1 MLALLLTLVDDP
13 LVCKPLEYI
22 IKKYTSEM
30 KNVAYGVL
38 GNISEAEDAV
48 EDVWI
53 ELAFNVDKIPD
64 FCEPSQRTRSY
75 LRTAA
80 KYSAIDYLRKKI
92 NSPKI
97 VPIDDI
103 DYEEYLRKEQ
113 TDEFAENSQ
122 RIYEEAIMVISN
134 MPTEYRRV
142 ISLIYI
148 YDKSYDEVSRILKI
162 PIGTVKSRRHK
173 AISILR
179 DHFDCKKN

>member
-38 GNISEAEDAV
+38 GNISDAEDAV
-48 EDVWI
+48 EDVWV

-64 FCEPSQRTRSY
+64 FYEPSKRTRSY

-80 KYSAIDYLRKKI
+80 KYSAIDYLRNKI
-92 NSPKI
+92 NSPKT
-97 VPIDDI
+97 VPIDGI

-113 TDEFAENSQ
+113 TEEFTEESH
-122 RIYEEAIMVISN
+122 RIYEEAIKVISK
-134 MPTEYRRV
+134 MPMEYRRV

-148 YDKSYDEVSRILKI
+148 YDKS
-162 PIGTVKSRRHK
+162 
-173 AISILR
+173 
-179 DHFDCKKN
+179 

>member
-1 MLALLLTLVDDP
+1 MLAFLFTLIDDP
-13 LVCKPLEYI
+13 LIEQQLEYI
-22 IKKYTSEM
+22 IKKYTPEM
-30 KNVAYGVL
+30 MNVAYGVL
-38 GNISEAEDAV
+38 ENMCDAEDAV

-53 ELAFNVDKIPD
+53 ELAFNVDKIPE
-64 FCEPSQRTRSY
+64 FYEPSQRTRSY

-97 VPIDDI
+97 VPIDGI
-103 DYEEYLRKEQ
+103 DYEEYLLKDQAE
-113 TDEFAENSQ
+113 EFTEETQ
-122 RIYEEAIMVISN
+122 RIYEEAIKVISK

-148 YDKSYDEVSRILKI
+148 YDKSYDEVSKILRI

-179 DHFDCKKN
+179 DYFDCKKN